1 MLDDALELSKD
12 GMERALE
19 RLQRELAR
27 VRAGR
32 ANPAMLDEVRVD
44 SYGVQMPLKQVATVT
59 VADARLLVVK
69 PFDRNTIPAIEKA
82 IGAAQLGLNPQ
93 SDGVVVRVPVPALTE
108 ERRKELV
115 KQAHE
120 LGEEARIGIRQARRE
135 ANDLL
140 KEAER
145 DKEIS
150 EDDLERGRA
159 QVQKVHDEYVAK
171 ADELVK
177 RKESEILSG

>member
-1 MLDDALELSKD
+1 MEEEALELARD
-12 GMERALE
+12 GMDKAMD
-19 RLQRELAR
+19 RLKKELSR

-32 ANPAMLDEVRVD
+32 ANPAMLDEVRVE
-44 SYGVQMPLKQVATVT
+44 SYGAQKPLMQVATVS

-93 SDGVVVRVPVPALTE
+93 NDGVVVRVPVPALTE
-108 ERRKELV
+108 ERRQGLV
-115 KQAHE
+115 KQAHDA
-120 LGEEARIGIRQARRE
+120 GEDAKIAVRQSRRD

-140 KEAER
+140 KDAEK

-150 EDDLERGRA
+150 EDELKRGLDNI
-159 QVQKVHDEYVAK
+159 QSLTDEFTKKVDAAVAK
-171 ADELVK
+171 
-177 RKESEILSG
+177 KEGEILDG